1 MLPAGASRDLHR
13 PMDDSRRAFFGLG
26 WGNVRTNRN
35 AETRNGCTRA
45 SVARYDE
52 HQIVAT
58 WLKRGARSEIV
69 GHESSDA
76 WLHVLSGAIVEERY
90 VRPPEGGQGE
100 WSYEVRHLRSGQSS
114 LLPKGAFHRIAAST
128 DASVLT
134 TYSPGPLA
142 DVMAL
147 GPQTRRDLVR
157 ARERVLGPEVFKN
170 TSVELFAPSADD
182 DA

>member
-1 MLPAGASRDLHR
+1 
-13 PMDDSRRAFFGLG
+13 MDDSRRAFFGLG
-26 WGNVRTNRN
+26 WANVRTNRT
-35 AETRNGCTRA
+35 AETRGGCTRA

-58 WLKRGARSEIV
+58 WLRRGARSEIV
-69 GHESSDA
+69 GHETSDA
-76 WLHVLSGAIVEERY
+76 WLHVISGAIVEERY
-90 VRPPEGGQGE
+90 VRPPEGGNGE
-100 WSYEVRHLRSGQSS
+100 WSYEVRHLRSGDSS
-114 LLPKGAFHRIAAST
+114 HLPKGAFHRIAASA

-142 DVMAL
+142 EIIPVGPSMAKE
-147 GPQTRRDLVR
+147 LVR

-170 TSVELFAPSADD
+170 TSVELFAPSGEE

>member
-1 MLPAGASRDLHR
+1 
-13 PMDDSRRAFFGLG
+13 MDDSRRAFFGLG
-26 WGNVRTNRN
+26 WANVRTNHT
-35 AETRNGCTRA
+35 AETRGGCTRA

-58 WLKRGARSEIV
+58 WLRRGARSEIV
-69 GHESSDA
+69 GHEKSDA

-90 VRPPEGGQGE
+90 VRPPEGSAGE
-100 WSYEVRHLRSGQSS
+100 WSYEVRHLRSGDSS
-114 LLPKGAFHRIAAST
+114 VLPKGAFHRIAAST

-142 DVMAL
+142 EVRIA
-147 GPQTRRDLVR
+147 GPKTARELVR

-170 TSVELFAPSADD
+170 TSVELFSPTGDD
-182 DA
+182 EA